1 MQVQLSHLDTPC
13 LHINAEAMEK
23 NLQEMAHV
31 AADAGVALRPH
42 VKTHKSPSLALRQL
56 EYGAQGITVAK
67 IGEADVMA
75 DAGIKDIRIAY
86 PIVGTE
92 KLARLA
98 KLMDRADVSISIDS
112 VDAARGLSELGQSR
126 KKRIPV
132 LLKINTGLDRVG
144 VTPPEALSIGKG
156 IAALPGVE
164 LVGILTHEGHAL
176 HEASLDGA
184 TRAAREAGKA
194 MVDLAEELRKAGL
207 NIKEVSVGST
217 ATARAIAYVP
227 GVTEIRP
234 GTYIFN
240 DLNEWTIGVA
250 TEETCALTL
259 FVTVVSIPAEN
270 RAVIDA
276 GSKTLTSDL
285 LGPPSGKKGYGY
297 VKGHP
302 DVTIAR
308 LTEEHGMLEV
318 HDARKRFKIGQHLEV
333 VPNHV
338 CPVVNLADVMYLM
351 RNGQCERQIEVLAR
365 GKNR

>member
-1 MQVQLSHLDTPC
+1 
-13 LHINAEAMEK
+13 MEK

-144 VTPPEALSIGKG
+144 VNPAGGPEHRKG
-156 IAALPGVE
+156 HFAARPGWNW
-164 LVGILTHEGHAL
+164 LAILTHECHAL

-184 TRAAREAGKA
+184 TRAAREARQGHGGIGRGVA
-194 MVDLAEELRKAGL
+194 QGRPQHQRGQRRFQTRRR
-207 NIKEVSVGST
+207 G
-217 ATARAIAYVP
+217 RFAYVCP
-227 GVTEIRP
+227 ESTRFDPARTSFKRP
-234 GTYIFN
+234 
-240 DLNEWTIGVA
+240 E
-250 TEETCALTL
+250 
-259 FVTVVSIPAEN
+259 
-270 RAVIDA
+270 
-276 GSKTLTSDL
+276 
-285 LGPPSGKKGYGY
+285 
-297 VKGHP
+297 
-302 DVTIAR
+302 
-308 LTEEHGMLEV
+308 
-318 HDARKRFKIGQHLEV
+318 
-333 VPNHV
+333 
-338 CPVVNLADVMYLM
+338 
-351 RNGQCERQIEVLAR
+351 
-365 GKNR
+365 